1 MRLTDKIIMACC
13 GLLFII
19 NIISMLMISD
29 MEQNVKD
36 IKEQVRLIEKKRDY
50 RDLVDKLSDPW
61 FESQKMKD
69 NLDSK

>member
-61 FESQKMKD
+61 FDSQKMKA

>member
-19 NIISMLMISD
+19 NIISMLIISD

-36 IKEQVRLIEKKRDY
+36 IKEQLRILEKKRDY
-50 RDLVDKLSDPW
+50 SDLVNKLSEPW
-61 FESQKMKD
+61 FDSKEMKN